1 MEEQRVPAKS
11 RKLGSNRRKQLK
23 GMLDD
28 AKTSPI
34 LEEKPFSSEI
44 INKVQDFFQECDK
57 DQKGFITRADMQK
70 LKREAFPCSAEE
82 LELVFDCLDT
92 DRNGSL
98 TTEEF
103 TTGLRHFLSS
113 QTSVREH
120 RRRKATARWGDVSPQ
135 RLPLE
140 EADDEERKHFTAF
153 INQLGAENIFEER
166 VSDHHQEVQRLYEEL
181 EQQIDGE
188 KQRLQHES
196 EARSHS
202 HSLEVQKALDSRDRT
217 MHHFITV
224 QKELKTQVH
233 SLSDKQYTDSAKNQ
247 ELRQT
252 NEALENQLQQIHHQ
266 LQETQGHMDA
276 MRARVSQLHSEEG
289 RDRPMA
295 DISSKALPP
304 PQDTLS
310 TKEKF
315 CSELEIKLGSRRSEH
330 TPASSSQQ
338 ASADVTVVTEA
349 DSGPRTRVIS
359 IEEDPLPGFVEEGQT
374 FFLQEFSAHSS
385 LLREMDDAIT
395 ALSKVSQPQSQK
407 ASSCTMQEN
416 ESLHPIQQSETRK
429 GISVTLTDQDV
440 SQGKSIPQ
448 EPTQA
453 QLPVPEGKQTGTPK
467 FAAQAERHK
476 LEPARREGTS
486 PNVPL
491 PVVSRMATQ
500 ANVCKQ
506 ETTQGNAFDL
516 EMCLPALSEL
526 ARQDVHKVSRPRD
539 VLVPGIGLHTAS
551 EPALGK
557 KSPPEAKAAEKAA
570 EPWEAPEHETPPAL
584 FPHPGILHTEHTG
597 SEAGIA
603 LPRDSQLGGTPKPQD
618 TGELNMEVREGG
630 GGARIPG
637 LEEKGKVSV
646 KVNEAASAKLEEQK
660 HQVTPIT
667 DPPREAPKA
676 TAGILPDPDHFYNVL
691 FVGDSNVGKTS
702 FLYRLHEDSF
712 SVCLTAT
719 VGMDY
724 RVKNFSVDN
733 KCFALRLWD
742 TAGQE
747 RYHSI
752 TKQFFRKA
760 DGVVLM
766 YDITSEYSFAD
777 VRYWLS
783 CIREGVG
790 DGVVILLIGNKT
802 DCAAERRVSTEEGD
816 RLAKEHGLLFYECSA
831 ASSHNVSESMVSL
844 VRLLKVHE
852 DQLKHKAVEVPVLP
866 KKKRGCCT

>member
-153 INQLGAENIFEER
+153 INQLGAENIFEDQLEILRLWVKLRQDEPHLLGNLEEFLAKMTHRIKEAKNEKEMLELTLKKR

-224 QKELKTQVH
+224 QKE
-233 SLSDKQYTDSAKNQ
+233 
-247 ELRQT
+247 
-252 NEALENQLQQIHHQ
+252 
-266 LQETQGHMDA
+266 
-276 MRARVSQLHSEEG
+276 
-289 RDRPMA
+289 
-295 DISSKALPP
+295 
-304 PQDTLS
+304 DTLS